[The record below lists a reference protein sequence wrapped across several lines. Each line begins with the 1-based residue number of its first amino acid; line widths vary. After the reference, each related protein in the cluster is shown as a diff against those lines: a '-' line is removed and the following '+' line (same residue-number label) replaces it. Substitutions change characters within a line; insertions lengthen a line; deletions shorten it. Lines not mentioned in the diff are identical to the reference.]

1 MGVTI
6 EIYHSRIGSHHNF
19 IQSCVTLSQL
29 KGKFLNQLLI
39 MFYLKVF
46 YLSYL
51 KFLVTKTK
59 NNNEL
64 CAWYTQ
70 MIWYHVYVPLLLRLS
85 NDVEENPGPRDINEI
100 VNPTY
105 TVHAD
110 FHQGFESRFGSNA
123 GKQCVAMSLCSTVYN
138 EIISVNIWETAIM
151 NQILFYGNNLYSL
164 LSQSINKDF
173 LLLTEVPEF
182 VAIDND
188 TFHLAYSVS
197 FSGALFMTIN
207 NYPYVTLEHACNE
220 IFFNLHYKSC
230 LLTIGMNTVAIF
242 MPFPD
247 VFKIFDSHSRDLHGM
262 PCASGDC
269 VLTTVEGIQNLISY
283 FHITSCCYQN
293 VCQPFELKGVRCN
306 RIDSLN
312 MNLPLSANLS
322 MQNAFSETLVNES
335 ELESNSN
342 KRECIIKDKNSGSV
356 QTQSTLPHEEESML
370 ARARD
375 LKRAK
380 RKNESP
386 GQKEM
391 RLAKQKSYRKIESVD
406 AREKRLAGQ
415 RLKRKNEPLEA
426 RENRLATRRIGKMS
440 LKRQERRG

>member
-6 EIYHSRIGSHHNF
+6 EIYRSRIGTHHNF
-19 IQSCVTLSQL
+19 MQSCIALCRL
-29 KGKFLNQLLI
+29 KGKFWNHLLI

-46 YLSYL
+46 YLPCL
-51 KFLVTKTK
+51 KFLITKTQ
-59 NNNEL
+59 NNEL
-64 CAWYTQ
+64 CAWCTQ

-85 NDVEENPGPRDINEI
+85 NNVEENPGPRDIKEI

-138 EIISVNIWETAIM
+138 EMISVNIWETAIM

-164 LSQSINKDF
+164 VSQSINQDF

-182 VAIDND
+182 VAIDNH
-188 TFHLAYSVS
+188 TFHLAHSES

-247 VFKIFDSHSRDLHGM
+247 VFKIFDS
-262 PCASGDC
+262 
-269 VLTTVEGIQNLISY
+269 LTRT
-283 FHITSCCYQN
+283 
-293 VCQPFELKGVRCN
+293 PW
-306 RIDSLN
+306 DA
-312 MNLPLSANLS
+312 M
-322 MQNAFSETLVNES
+322 
-335 ELESNSN
+335 
-342 KRECIIKDKNSGSV
+342 CIW
-356 QTQSTLPHEEESML
+356 
-370 ARARD
+370 
-375 LKRAK
+375 
-380 RKNESP
+380 
-386 GQKEM
+386 
-391 RLAKQKSYRKIESVD
+391 
-406 AREKRLAGQ
+406 
-415 RLKRKNEPLEA
+415 
-426 RENRLATRRIGKMS
+426 
-440 LKRQERRG
+440 